1 MSAGI
6 LDFSEENGLILCSAQ
21 NKAFNDYEK
30 LYLVE
35 ANRLNAYAVFFR
47 RHFKENDNIRPYKS
61 EPSVVIFEDSKV
73 PVNSQTHKD
82 VHAALWSEGRVDVY
96 IIKGKTSIDIY
107 TARQPAE
114 KTESGGI
121 VISEKLKLAQLALG
135 KLDASRF
142 SARLFGTGT
151 FWEQQENQNAVRL
164 DKSPYKHLVD
174 YLMKVRWT
182 FIENTHNQ
190 LKPATIDKILVL
202 SILVKFLEDK
212 KDDDTQRSTLDDIYS
227 KLGIENLEEA
237 VRVSKFL
244 DVLEELANEFNGRI
258 FDQFTPEEKT
268 DISKTNLGLLSDF
281 LSARIDLAKQQ
292 LFLWEQYSFK
302 HLPAEVISAI
312 YENFI
317 QEETK
322 RQFDGAKDKGVVY
335 TPIHLVNFLVD
346 EVMPLDNP
354 PKSFIEKGDYKVLD
368 PTCGSGV
375 FLVAAYK
382 RLLQWWAIAE
392 SRKTGSIK
400 YPDKDTAQKILEDNI
415 YGVDVKDTAV
425 FVTIFGLTTALLDHL
440 TPKEVWGNL
449 KFKDLSKQN
458 VVQGLGKP
466 GFFSWALNAK
476 MENRHFSLAI
486 GNPPFNPEK
495 GVDKKHVLVPEIIDG
510 LDLKHKNIPRDNFA
524 LHFFEASML
533 LVDHICMIIPSNA
546 LLYDK
551 SASKYRKD
559 LFTDYSVS
567 DIYDFTHLRESLFVK
582 KGGEKKTGR
591 TPVVAL
597 LAENK
602 PSEYFP
608 INHIVVKRTASLE
621 QKIRF
626 EIDHYDR
633 HSVKWT
639 QAVDPEK
646 QFVWKTNLL
655 GGGRL
660 FHVIYRLSLDRKL
673 KSFLDSKRRS
683 SGWLYSIGYI
693 TKHSKKESSRA
704 DFITGKETIKA
715 KSFNENGEFSRITE
729 LSEEFVEPRN
739 VSLFKQPKVIFK
751 LVVENTSIPMALVKD
766 YLCFNSSFVGVS
778 APEKDIEDLNE
789 LYYRLFQDKESSKVY
804 RAFLLSTSSKA
815 IVYHETS
822 IVKEDIDNL
831 PYPDDKKRLEVSEA
845 ECFLIDD
852 VLDIHRHLGKAI
864 SKNGHGAILHSS
876 VKETQLIDYGD
887 ILCKELNDIYAR
899 NGNSWQVGKIC
910 RMPSYTVYQIG
921 FGKEGGLEH
930 KFVQNKLDKT
940 VETLINNDISNSGAA
955 YKRTVRLYD
964 HVDGFDCVYFIKPN
978 AMRYWLK
985 SIALRDAD
993 ETFADFKKDG
1003 Y

>member
-1 MSAGI
+1 MSTSI
-6 LDFSEENGLILCSAQ
+6 LDFTEENGLVLCHNQS
-21 NKAFNDYEK
+21 KALNSYEK
-30 LYLVE
+30 LYLAEVS
-35 ANRLNAYAVFFR
+35 RLNAQAVFFR
-47 RHFKENDNIRPYKS
+47 RYFKENEDSTPYKS
-61 EPSVVIFEDSKV
+61 EPCVVIFEEAKV
-73 PVNSQTHKD
+73 PVNSQAHKE

-96 IIKGKTSIDIY
+96 IIKGKTFIDIY

-114 KTESGGI
+114 KTETGDI
-121 VISEKLKLAQLALG
+121 TISEALKLAQLALG
-135 KLDASRF
+135 QLDASRF

-174 YLMKVRWT
+174 YLMEVRWA

-190 LKPATIDKILVL
+190 LEPATIDKILVL

-237 VRVSKFL
+237 VRGSKFL

-258 FDQFTPEEKT
+258 FDQFTPGEKT
-268 DISKTNLGLLSDF
+268 DISRANLGLLSDF

-322 RQFDGAKDKGVVY
+322 RKFDGAKDKGVVY

-346 EVMPLDNP
+346 EVMPLDSP
-354 PKSFIEKGDYKVLD
+354 PQSFIENGDYKVLD

-392 SRKTGSIK
+392 SQRTGRIK
-400 YPDKDTAQKILEDNI
+400 YPDKDTAQRILEDNI

-458 VVQGLGKP
+458 VVQGMGKP

-476 MENRHFSLAI
+476 KENKHFALAI
-486 GNPPFNPEK
+486 GNPPFNSEK
-495 GVDKKHVLVPEIIDG
+495 GVDKKEVLLPEIIG
-510 LDLKHKNIPRDNFA
+510 RLDLKHKHIPRGNFA
-524 LHFFEASML
+524 LHFFEVSML
-533 LVDHICMIIPSNA
+533 LVDRICMIIPSNV

-551 SASKYRKD
+551 SASEYRKD
-559 LFTDYSVS
+559 LFTNYSVS

-602 PSEYFP
+602 PSEYSP
-608 INHIVVKRTASLE
+608 INHTVVKRTVSLE

-633 HSVKWT
+633 HLVKWSW
-639 QAVDPEK
+639 AVDPKK

-660 FHVIYRLSLDRKL
+660 FHLIYKMSLIPTLLEYIEIKKRKD
-673 KSFLDSKRRS
+673 KGWIYS
-683 SGWLYSIGYI
+683 SGYKIGGGSTKKQPASYIHGQKTLRYDRVSGFRDQVESVEEFEAPRSEFLYAPPLLVFAEILG
-693 TKHSKKESSRA
+693 KES
-704 DFITGKETIKA
+704 IPIKFFEHPQP
-715 KSFNENGEFSRITE
+715 FNI
-729 LSEEFVEPRN
+729 
-739 VSLFKQPKVIFK
+739 
-751 LVVENTSIPMALVKD
+751 
-766 YLCFNSSFVGVS
+766 SFVGIHGPDS
-778 APEKDIEDLNE
+778 ANDELRFIQDYFNQHYDILKA
-789 LYYRLFQDKESSKVY
+789 YM
-804 RAFLLSTSSKA
+804 LSTSSKLL
-815 IVYHETS
+815 INKETTF
-822 IVKEDIDNL
+822 VKEDLDTI
-831 PYPDDKKRLEVSEA
+831 PFSKRSEQLLLNQF
-845 ECFLIDD
+845 EKLIVDD
-852 VLDIHRHLGKAI
+852 VLRFNIHLGKAI
-864 SKNGHGAILHSS
+864 SNKSDGAILHHT
-876 VKETQLIDYGD
+876 VKEKQLLEYGET
-887 ILCKELNDIYAR
+887 LCQELNDIYER
-899 NGNSWQVGKIC
+899 NGNSWQAGKIS

-921 FGKEGGLEH
+921 FGKEGGLKHE
-930 KFVQNKLDKT
+930 FVQNELDKS
-940 VETLINNDISNSGAA
+940 VETLINNDIANSGAA
-955 YKRTVRLYD
+955 YKRIVRLYD
-964 HVDGFDCVYFIKPN
+964 HVDGFDCVFFIKPN
-978 AMRYWLK
+978 ALRYWLK